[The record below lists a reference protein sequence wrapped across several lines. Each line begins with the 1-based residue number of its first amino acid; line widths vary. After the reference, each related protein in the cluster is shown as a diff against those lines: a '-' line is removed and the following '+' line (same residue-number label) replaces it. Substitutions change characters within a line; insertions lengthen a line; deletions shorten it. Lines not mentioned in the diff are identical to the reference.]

1 MVYDGCFQV
10 TGAKG
15 FLTPVGMWWSGSF
28 RGLQKRSFFFFSL
41 LLTVK
46 RLERVM
52 RSGQDEVVA
61 E

>member
-10 TGAKG
+10 TGGKG
-15 FLTPVGMWWSGSF
+15 FLTPVGTWWSGSF
-28 RGLQKRSFFFFSL
+28 RGLQKCSFFFSL

-46 RLERVM
+46 RLERVT